1 MAITAAALKVGS
13 MLAKTGG
20 AIAKGGK
27 MAMKKGG
34 TVLKKSKKVAG
45 NVKKAVIKKRKINK
59 ETFMSKDRAQKK
71 KNERDKRKQEEEL
84 LEKRNNKEKKP
95 NPSKIMKKG
104 GGVLQKIID
113 FISTVLIGWVVVN
126 LPKIIDSVKG
136 VIKKIKD
143 IYDKIIG
150 FFGSFGE
157 FFSGIKDVIG
167 GTIDKLKNLD
177 FSKIGDSIKEKIR
190 GLKDAFTNLITDI
203 GKGVSLVNS
212 KKSEDPK
219 KLGKTGLGGD
229 ATSNVNETKGKIDEN
244 KGALD
249 TLKTETNI
257 LNKDTDQLSNNLN
270 DAIEKGKN
278 ELDKIDA
285 KVITKKIS
293 MEREV
298 TGRFDLETGKTYIN
312 NKEVSADEYNKF
324 ANMSKKEQIQ
334 NYGQTQKFDTSVKKD
349 NIISKLP
356 TPMDLGSSITPQ
368 KKGKDI
374 IIDNILPPIPPVVQ
388 QAGGGE
394 TNIIVLGKS
403 LNSNI
408 KESILTDAAYT

>member
-1 MAITAAALKVGS
+1 MAIAAAALKVGS

-59 ETFMSKDRAQKK
+59 ETFMSKDRTQKK

-150 FFGSFGE
+150 LFGSFGE

-203 GKGVSLVNS
+203 GKGVGLVNS

-249 TLKTETNI
+249 TLKGETNN
-257 LNKDTDQLSNNLN
+257 LNNDTEKLKNNFN

-285 KVITKKIS
+285 KVTTKKIS
-293 MEREV
+293 VERVV
-298 TGRFDLETGKTYIN
+298 TGRIDLETGKTYIN

-324 ANMSKKEQIQ
+324 GNMSKKEKIQ

-374 IIDNILPPIPPVVQ
+374 VIDNILPPIPPVVQ

-408 KESILTDAAYT
+408 KESILNDAAYT